1 MLRRPPRSTRTDTLF
16 PYTTLFRAL
25 ARRMAFAHD
34 LFLGDAGRAGLDL
47 RPRLRNVGDL
57 HRAATDD
64 RPAAGAGAKLGQGH
78 SDRHRLLF
86 LSRCRGEAPSTDTP
100 ITFAITQKAKAL

>member
-1 MLRRPPRSTRTDTLF
+1 MIRRPPNSPRTDPLF
-16 PYTTLFRAL
+16 PSPTLFRSADALHL

-47 RPRLRNVGDL
+47 SPRLRNVGDL

-100 ITFAITQKAKAL
+100 HSPSL

>member
-1 MLRRPPRSTRTDTLF
+1 MCFFFKDTATTEI
-16 PYTTLFRAL
+16 YTYCHTLSLHDAL
-25 ARRMAFAHD
+25 PISFTHD
-34 LFLGDAGRAGLDL
+34 LFLGDAGRAELDL
-47 RPRLRNVGDL
+47 SPRLRNVGDL

-64 RPAAGAGAKLGQGH
+64 RPSAGAGTKLGQGH

-100 ITFAITQKAKAL
+100 HSPSL

>member
-47 RPRLRNVGDL
+47 SRRLRNVGDL
-57 HRAATDD
+57 HRAAPDD
-64 RPAAGAGAKLGQGH
+64 PPAPGAGANFGQAHSDGH
-78 SDRHRLLF
+78 SLLF
-86 LSRCRGEAPSTDTP
+86 LPRCRGEAPSTTTP
-100 ITFAITQKAKAL
+100 LQPPL

>member
-1 MLRRPPRSTRTDTLF
+1 
-16 PYTTLFRAL
+16 
-25 ARRMAFAHD
+25 MAFAHD

-47 RPRLRNVGDL
+47 SPRLRNVGDL

-100 ITFAITQKAKAL
+100 ITFAITQKARSEERRVGKECVSTCRSRWSPDP